1 MKILCLGDSL
11 TYGYDV
17 LPGERWTTLV
27 AADGK
32 IQIDNRGQCG
42 DTTAGMVFRLHQ
54 LDLVGYDAFFI
65 MGGSNDI
72 LLDKDF
78 SAVCRNI
85 ETLVSLLKSQE
96 EPVYIGIPPLTK
108 PESAYYGWQDAG
120 DVNRHN
126 EILRRYRQW
135 LLEYS
140 ADTGCTA
147 IDFYQALQDGEGTSG
162 KNLYADGVHPNAEG
176 YCRIC
181 PRSVEGIFTKYVK
194 SRFPLQ
200 FILQS

>member
-27 AADGK
+27 AADGR

-78 SAVCRNI
+78 SSVCRNI

-135 LLEYS
+135 LFDYS

-176 YCRIC
+176 YAVFAQEALKVFL
-181 PRSVEGIFTKYVK
+181 PNT
-194 SRFPLQ
+194 
-200 FILQS
+200 

>member
-1 MKILCLGDSL
+1 MKLFCLGDSL

-17 LPGERWTTLV
+17 PQKDKWTTLV
-27 AADGK
+27 SERSTVK
-32 IQIDNRGQCG
+32 IDNRGQCG

-54 LDLVGYDAFFI
+54 IDLVGYDAFFI

-78 SAVCRNI
+78 SFVCRNI
-85 ETLVSLLKSQE
+85 ESMVSLLKSQE

-135 LLEYS
+135 LLDYS
-140 ADTGCTA
+140 ANTGCAA
-147 IDFYQALQDGEGTSG
+147 IDFYQALQDGEETSG

-176 YCRIC
+176 YAVFAQEALR
-181 PRSVEGIFTKYVK
+181 VFLAKA
-194 SRFPLQ
+194 
-200 FILQS
+200 

>member
-54 LDLVGYDAFFI
+54 LDIVGYDAFFI

-96 EPVYIGIPPLTK
+96 EPVYIGIPSFDAAGKCLLWLAGCRRC
-108 PESAYYGWQDAG
+108 ESAQ
-120 DVNRHN
+120 
-126 EILRRYRQW
+126 
-135 LLEYS
+135 
-140 ADTGCTA
+140 
-147 IDFYQALQDGEGTSG
+147 
-162 KNLYADGVHPNAEG
+162 
-176 YCRIC
+176 
-181 PRSVEGIFTKYVK
+181 
-194 SRFPLQ
+194 
-200 FILQS
+200 